1 MRARL
6 PCNCAALCDSDLAL
20 WRRISAVNSFASIA
34 NLCGPAGRASL
45 EGHNYRLA
53 VPFTIGSNYSFLFS
67 PTSAGRAV
75 NERTAMQMTAV
86 YSCVRILA
94 ETIAGLPLHVYQTRS
109 DGGKEKA
116 VSHPLYRLL
125 HDEPNPEMTSFV
137 FRETGPVRKLLTV
150 CLCGCCPGRLV

>member
-1 MRARL
+1 VGIFRWIRNNTTRAT
-6 PCNCAALCDSDLAL
+6 D
-20 WRRISAVNSFASIA
+20 
-34 NLCGPAGRASL
+34 
-45 EGHNYRLA
+45 H
-53 VPFTIGSNYSFLFS
+53 TIGSNYSFLFS

-137 FRETGPVRKLLTV
+137 FRETGPVCKLLTV
-150 CLCGCCPGRLV
+150 CLCDCCPGRLV